1 VEKIL
6 EVRNLTVYYYL
17 PQGVVRALENVSF
30 DLYKGEILGVAGES
44 GSGKSTLAQ
53 AIMRLIQYP
62 GKIVSGEIIFKGKDL
77 LKLPEKEMRRIRG
90 SKIAMIFQDPNSYL
104 NPVHY
109 VGMQVGEVFE
119 AHNGGSYKKYITK
132 VAELF
137 KIVKIA
143 DPMRR
148 VYAYPHQ
155 MSGGMKQRVLISMSI
170 AENPDLILADEP
182 TSALD
187 VTIQAEIVDLLRD
200 IRDKYGSSIIF
211 ITHDLSLLLE
221 ISDRIMIMYA
231 GRIAEIGTR
240 DEIRKDPK
248 HPYTKALLKSL
259 TYERKRRLYSIPG
272 SIPSLI
278 NPPSGCRFAP
288 RCSEALDICGLREPP
303 KIRIGDRV
311 VYCHLYGGDSNE

>member
-1 VEKIL
+1 MEKIL
-6 EVRNLTVYYYL
+6 EVRNLTVHYYL

-53 AIMRLIQYP
+53 AILRLVQHP
-62 GKIVSGEIIFKGKDL
+62 GKIVSGEIIFKGTDL
-77 LKLPEKEMRRIRG
+77 LRLSEREMRSIRG
-90 SKIAMIFQDPNSYL
+90 RKIAMIFQDPNSYL
-104 NPVHY
+104 NPVHQ

-119 AHNGGSYKKYITK
+119 AHNGGGYKKYIPK

-143 DPMRR
+143 DPIKR

-240 DEIRKDPK
+240 DEIKNDPK

-288 RCSEALDICGLREPP
+288 RCSEALDICSLREPP
-303 KIRIGDRV
+303 KIQISDRV

>member
-1 VEKIL
+1 LEKIL
-6 EVRNLTVYYYL
+6 EVRNLTVHYYL

-53 AIMRLIQYP
+53 AILRLVQHP
-62 GKIVSGEIIFKGKDL
+62 GKIVSGEIIFKGTDL
-77 LKLPEKEMRRIRG
+77 LRLSEREMRSIRG
-90 SKIAMIFQDPNSYL
+90 RKIAMIFQDPNSYL
-104 NPVHY
+104 NPVHQ

-119 AHNGGSYKKYITK
+119 AHNGGGYKKYIPK

-143 DPMRR
+143 DPIKR

-240 DEIRKDPK
+240 DKIKNDPK

-288 RCSEALDICGLREPP
+288 RCSEALDICSLREPP
-303 KIRIGDRV
+303 KIQISDRV

>member
-1 VEKIL
+1 MEKIL
-6 EVRNLTVYYYL
+6 EVRNLTVHYYL

-53 AIMRLIQYP
+53 AILRLVQHP
-62 GKIVSGEIIFKGKDL
+62 GKIVSGEIIFKGTDL
-77 LKLPEKEMRRIRG
+77 LRLSEREMRSIRG
-90 SKIAMIFQDPNSYL
+90 RKIAMIFQDPNSYL
-104 NPVHY
+104 NPVHQ

-119 AHNGGSYKKYITK
+119 AHNGGGYKKYIPK

-143 DPMRR
+143 DPIKR

-240 DEIRKDPK
+240 DKIKNDPK

-288 RCSEALDICGLREPP
+288 RCSEALDICSLREPP
-303 KIRIGDRV
+303 KIQISDRV